1 MCIFIIWTER
11 GHLNCVCKGSAPAA
25 ARNGNLIYNTLSE
38 ASAQAIFQRIH
49 KWITSSLAFARE
61 ISTLGCQPACYYTY
75 TRTIYVYSRQ
85 CMCYYYLFT
94 QTPSL
99 ALLCCEL
106 CCVREIIPKCI
117 RIIQNETN
125 APLACSR
132 RQTRAHKS
140 RYS

>member
-1 MCIFIIWTER
+1 MGRER
-11 GHLNCVCKGSAPAA
+11 ALKLCAKGAHLRPPEI
-25 ARNGNLIYNTLSE
+25 GNLFTTP
-38 ASAQAIFQRIH
+38 FQKRVRRPFFSIH

-75 TRTIYVYSRQ
+75 THTIYVYSRQ

-140 RYS
+140 RHS